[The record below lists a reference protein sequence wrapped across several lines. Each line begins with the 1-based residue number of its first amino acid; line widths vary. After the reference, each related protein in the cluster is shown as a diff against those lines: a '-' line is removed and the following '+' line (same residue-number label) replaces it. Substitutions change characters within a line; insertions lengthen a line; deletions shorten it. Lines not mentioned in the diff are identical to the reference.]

1 MQRCGFGILQG
12 LIPARAGG
20 AKPSLDRILSAMNA
34 LTTVLAVARGDRPAD
49 LRFTNARVVNVL
61 TEEVEETDIAICG
74 SWIAGVGPDYEASET
89 LDLAGQFVLPGLIDA
104 HVHIE
109 SSLATPPEF
118 ARAVVPGGTTT
129 VVSDPH
135 EIANVHGLEGIRY
148 MLAASEGLPLST
160 FVMASSCVPATH
172 MGTAGAVLDAEDLAS
187 LDHPR
192 MLGLAELMNF
202 PGAING
208 APDVLEK
215 LAAFDGRVI
224 DGHAPGVSGK
234 ALNAYVASGPRS
246 DHECTT
252 PEEALEKLR
261 RGLWVFFREATNAR
275 NLLAL
280 LPALTPRS
288 RRRIAL
294 CTDDR
299 QPADLLDEGGVDGM
313 LRTLIAEGVDP
324 IEAIGLATLNPA
336 EYFGLHD
343 RGAVAPGRRA
353 DLVVVPSLLEL
364 RARLVFSG
372 GTLVAQDGRPLWAKA
387 AAPPPPRPAMV
398 VATEGL
404 DFSIPRRTGRT
415 RVIRA
420 IPDQIV
426 TGSEVV
432 APATEGDEV
441 VADIDRDLLKIAVV
455 ERHSGSGRVGL
466 GLVTGIG
473 LRRGAIAGTVAHD
486 HHNIIVIGVDDV
498 SMRCAVQRVVH
509 LEGGLAVTDGDQVLA
524 ELPLPVGG
532 LMSEASIEEIRTA
545 LDGVV
550 KSARALGSPLH
561 DPFMAMSF
569 LGLEVIPTLKITDLG
584 LVDVDAFKIVDLWEP
599 TDGRES

>member
-1 MQRCGFGILQG
+1 
-12 LIPARAGG
+12 
-20 AKPSLDRILSAMNA
+20 MNDLA
-34 LTTVLAVARGDRPAD
+34 TLLAVARGDRPAD
-49 LRFTNARVVNVL
+49 IRLTNARVVNVL
-61 TEEVEETDIAICG
+61 TEEVEETDVALSG
-74 SWIAGVGPDYEASET
+74 SWIAGVGPGYEAEET
-89 LDLAGQFVLPGLIDA
+89 LDLAGQFVLPGFIDA

-118 ARAVVPGGTTT
+118 ARAVVPRGTTT

-148 MLAASEGLPLST
+148 MLAASEGLPLTT

-172 MGTAGAVLDAEDLAS
+172 MGTAGAVLDADDLVS

-202 PGAING
+202 PGAIHG
-208 APDVLEK
+208 APDVLAK
-215 LAAFDGRVI
+215 LAAFSGRVV

-252 PEEALEKLR
+252 AEEALEKLR

-280 LPALTPRS
+280 LPALSPRS

-299 QPADLLDEGGVDGM
+299 QPADLLDEGGIDGM

-343 RGAVAPGRRA
+343 RGAIAPGRRA
-353 DLVVVPSLLEL
+353 DLVIVSSLFDLQ
-364 RARLVFSG
+364 ANSVFSG
-372 GTLVAQDGRPLWAKA
+372 GKLVAEDGRALWSPA
-387 AAPPPPRPAMV
+387 ASSSPPTPVMAVRDDAI
-398 VATEGL
+398 
-404 DFSIPRRTGRT
+404 DFSIPQQAGRA

-426 TGSEVV
+426 TGTEVV
-432 APATEGDEV
+432 APSIEGGDV
-441 VADIDRDLLKIAVV
+441 VTDTDRDLLKIAVV

-473 LRRGAIAGTVAHD
+473 LHKGAIAGTVAHD
-486 HHNIIVIGVDDV
+486 HHNIIVIGVDDG
-498 SMRCAVQRVVH
+498 SMRSAVRAVMD
-509 LEGGLAVTDGDQVLA
+509 LEGGLAVTEGDAVLA
-524 ELPLPVGG
+524 VLPLPVGG
-532 LMSEASIEEIRTA
+532 LMSEAPIEEIRA
-545 LDGVV
+545 SLDKVV
-550 KSARALGSPLH
+550 ESARALGSPLH

-584 LVDVDAFKIVDLWEP
+584 LVDVEAFEPVDLWV
-599 TDGRES
+599 D